1 MSYSVSGT
9 MITLTRGDTFS
20 ALITITDLNDNQYIN
35 IFRTMVQSSAQSI
48 HRVEHWLRLFQMTF

>member
-20 ALITITDLNDNQYIN
+20 ALITITDLNDNQYIP
-35 IFRTMVQSSAQSI
+35 
-48 HRVEHWLRLFQMTF
+48 LRLFQMTF

>member
-20 ALITITDLNDNQYIN
+20 ALITITDLK
-35 IFRTMVQSSAQSI
+35 SI
-48 HRVEHWLRLFQMTF
+48 

>member
-20 ALITITDLNDNQYIN
+20 AMITMKLTEFLQP
-35 IFRTMVQSSAQSI
+35 V
-48 HRVEHWLRLFQMTF
+48 

>member
-20 ALITITDLNDNQYIN
+20 ALITITDLNDNQYIPMN
-35 IFRTMVQSSAQSI
+35 CLLYTSPSPRDS
-48 HRVEHWLRLFQMTF
+48 